1 VHLLTALLVGFVIM
15 QVSTLATSVYMHR
28 CLTHKALTIHPYAAI
43 PLRTIIWLTT
53 GMKAREWAAV
63 HRRHH
68 AAMDTAE
75 DPHSPAVLGFW
86 KVQLT
91 NAYLYQRAIRNREQV
106 TRYSR
111 DLTPDRLDRMLFDH
125 DWLGPLVGIAFLVA
139 VFGWQTGLL
148 AAAVHA
154 VLYVSLNGA
163 VNSVGHTSGRR
174 PNPNSA
180 TNGRLLAMLTMGEGF
195 HNNHHAAPT
204 SARFSFKPGEFDP
217 GWWLVSALRRFN
229 MANVRH
235 DEIHLAA

>member
-1 VHLLTALLVGFVIM
+1 
-15 QVSTLATSVYMHR
+15 
-28 CLTHKALTIHPYAAI
+28 
-43 PLRTIIWLTT
+43 
-53 GMKAREWAAV
+53 
-63 HRRHH
+63 
-68 AAMDTAE
+68 MDTPE

-148 AAAVHA
+148 AAAIHA

-204 SARFSFKPGEFDP
+204 SARFSFKHGEFDP
-217 GWWLVSALRRFN
+217 GWWLVSTLRRFN
-229 MANVRH
+229 LANVRH